1 MTFITKTLQTP
12 NLNVNLLFASTLQYY
27 HIAINIDG
35 AYSFEAEAL
44 T

>member
-1 MTFITKTLQTP
+1 MSNVFPSK
-12 NLNVNLLFASTLQYY
+12 VNLLFASPLQYY